1 MDRLITG
8 VRTLSRYGV
17 WFGGVLIVVSA
28 VIVGV
33 DVVIRKAFSITVGGA
48 DELSGFALAISS
60 AWALGFALLER
71 AHVRIDSLY
80 AWLPIR
86 IRAVLDLLALVV
98 FAMFMA
104 VFAWQ
109 AYGVFSN
116 SVRMDTKTMTAL
128 ETPLMFPQ
136 LLWVMGLFVFVLIAV
151 LLLVRAFMSMARG
164 DVAAVQRH
172 IGSLTVREEV
182 KHELTHPKKPE
193 EVTE

>member
-17 WFGGVLIVVSA
+17 WFGGVLIVISA
-28 VIVGV
+28 IIVGV
-33 DVVIRKAFSITVGGA
+33 DVVIRKAFSITIGGA

-71 AHVRIDSLY
+71 AHIRIDSLY
-80 AWLPIR
+80 TWLPIGV
-86 IRAVLDLLALVV
+86 RAALDLLALVV
-98 FAMFMA
+98 FTMFMA

-136 LLWVMGLFVFVLIAV
+136 LLWVMGLFVFVIGWVIAITQ
-151 LLLVRAFMSMARG
+151 G
-164 DVAAVQRH
+164 QR
-172 IGSLTVREEV
+172 
-182 KHELTHPKKPE
+182 P
-193 EVTE
+193 